1 MILIIPALVNS
12 ILLFDYF
19 SMAKVGNTETNP
31 IRILAIPSANADFL
45 SFFREKSIS
54 IYKVNRKLLSWRRI
68 NNSNVEKNTKDG
80 YEMNKIGNTEN
91 IYD

>member
-1 MILIIPALVNS
+1 
-12 ILLFDYF
+12 
-19 SMAKVGNTETNP
+19 MAKVGNTERNP

-45 SFFREKSIS
+45 SFFREKSIN
-54 IYKVNRKLLSWRRI
+54 IVNDVNRKLLSWRRI
-68 NNSNVEKNTKDG
+68 NNSNVEKNTKNG